1 MNLLAIKTTNPDA
14 VNQIY
19 NTACGERTT
28 ISHLAELTKAMQS
41 KIDSN
46 IASVEV
52 KYRSIR
58 LGDIPHSQASIEK
71 AKRLL
76 GYVPL
81 VNFTEGL
88 EETIKWYYSD
98 GDHSLLT
105 DWNKSV

>member
-1 MNLLAIKTTNPDA
+1 
-14 VNQIY
+14 
-19 NTACGERTT
+19 
-28 ISHLAELTKAMQS
+28 MQS

-52 KYRSIR
+52 KYRSMR

-98 GDHSLLT
+98 GNHSLLT